1 METWYFTNPTI
12 NNNVIKVIK
21 IQQGYDPTVVIHAA
35 LECSAQ
41 LKLFHWQTFSFAQ
54 HEAFD
59 KIGKDLAKSFDK
71 LVETLLGRYRSFE
84 YRPSNLT
91 LEPYSNENIL
101 QKINQYLAVF
111 TNKECPILR
120 PEDTDAQNIV
130 EEIAADLNKLKYLL
144 TLE

>member
-1 METWYFTNPTI
+1 
-12 NNNVIKVIK
+12 VIKVIK
-21 IQQGYDPTVVIHAA
+21 IQQSYDPSYIITLA

-59 KIGKDLAKSFDK
+59 KIGKDLAKAFDK
-71 LVETLLGRYRSFE
+71 LVETLLGRYRSYE
-84 YRPSNLT
+84 YKPINLT

-101 QKINQYLAVF
+101 EKINQYIGIL
-111 TNKECPILR
+111 TQKECPILNR
-120 PEDTDAQNIV
+120 NDTDAQNIA
-130 EEIAADLNKLKYLL
+130 EEIVAELNKLKYLL

>member
-1 METWYFTNPTI
+1 MLKVGCFII
-12 NNNVIKVIK
+12 NILVLKVIKVY
-21 IQQGYDPTVVIHAA
+21 QQSVYDPTAIITLA

-71 LVETLLGRYRSFE
+71 LVETLLGRYRQYE
-84 YRPSNLT
+84 YKPLNLQ
-91 LEPYSNENIL
+91 LIPHSQENIL
-101 QKINQYLAVF
+101 QKINQYL
-111 TNKECPILR
+111 EILGGKNCKILN
-120 PEDTDAQNIV
+120 PNDTDAQNIV
-130 EEIAADLNKLKYLL
+130 EEIVADLNKLKYLL

>member
-1 METWYFTNPTI
+1 
-12 NNNVIKVIK
+12 VIKVIK
-21 IQQGYDPTVVIHAA
+21 IQQSYDPSYIITLA

-59 KIGKDLAKSFDK
+59 KIGKDLAKAFDK
-71 LVETLLGRYRSFE
+71 LVETLLGRYRSYE
-84 YRPSNLT
+84 YKPINLT

-101 QKINQYLAVF
+101 VKINQYIGIL
-111 TNKECPILR
+111 TQKECPILNTN
-120 PEDTDAQNIV
+120 DTDAQNIV
-130 EEIAADLNKLKYLL
+130 EEIVAELNKLKYLL

>member
-1 METWYFTNPTI
+1 
-12 NNNVIKVIK
+12 VIKVIK
-21 IQQGYDPTVVIHAA
+21 IQQSYDPSYIITLA

-59 KIGKDLAKSFDK
+59 KIGKDLAKAFDK
-71 LVETLLGRYRSFE
+71 LVETLLGRYRSYE
-84 YRPSNLT
+84 YKPINLT

-101 QKINQYLAVF
+101 VKINQYIGIL
-111 TNKECPILR
+111 TQKECPILNTN
-120 PEDTDAQNIV
+120 DTDAQNIV
-130 EEIAADLNKLKYLL
+130 EEIVADLNKLKYLL

>member
-1 METWYFTNPTI
+1 MKEGCFVI
-12 NNNVIKVIK
+12 NINVIKVIK
-21 IQQGYDPTVVIHAA
+21 IQQSYDPSYIITLA

-59 KIGKDLAKSFDK
+59 KIGKDLAKAFDK
-71 LVETLLGRYRSFE
+71 LVETLLGRYRSYE
-84 YRPSNLT
+84 YKPINLT

-101 QKINQYLAVF
+101 VKINQYIGIL
-111 TNKECPILR
+111 TQKECPILNTN
-120 PEDTDAQNIV
+120 DTDAQNIV
-130 EEIAADLNKLKYLL
+130 EEIVADLNKLKYLL

>member
-1 METWYFTNPTI
+1 MIT
-12 NNNVIKVIK
+12 VIKLQK
-21 IQQGYDPTVVIHAA
+21 TYDPTVVIHAA

-71 LVETLLGRYRSFE
+71 LVETLLGRYRQYE
-84 YRPSNLT
+84 YRPLNIT
-91 LEPYSNENIL
+91 LEPYSPENIL
-101 QKINQYLAVF
+101 AKINLYISIF
-111 TNKECPILR
+111 TNKECSII
-120 PEDTDAQNIV
+120 DSNDKDAQNIV
-130 EEIAADLNKLKYLL
+130 EEIVADLNKLKYLL

>member
-1 METWYFTNPTI
+1 MIT
-12 NNNVIKVIK
+12 VIKLQK
-21 IQQGYDPTVVIHAA
+21 SYDPTGVINAA

-71 LVETLLGRYRSFE
+71 LVESLLGRYRNYE
-84 YRPSNLT
+84 YRPLNIT

-101 QKINQYLAVF
+101 KKIDLYLSVF
-111 TNKECPILR
+111 TNKECSIIDPK
-120 PEDTDAQNIV
+120 DTDAQNIV
-130 EEIAADLNKLKYLL
+130 EEIVANLNKLKYLL